1 MHLQRGCNP
10 GVGAR
15 QRDGGA
21 EGREGRRE
29 EGGEGGGDGGSAP
42 LTWPKTELSM
52 GCSWWKRGSAS
63 TDRSLPLDL
72 VEYLLLDL
80 DRGEAP
86 SESFRDSLLDLCL

>member
-1 MHLQRGCNP
+1 
-10 GVGAR
+10 
-15 QRDGGA
+15 
-21 EGREGRRE
+21 
-29 EGGEGGGDGGSAP
+29 
-42 LTWPKTELSM
+42 M

-63 TDRSLPLDL
+63 TDRSLPLDF

>member
-1 MHLQRGCNP
+1 MSGREEE
-10 GVGAR
+10 GAR
-15 QRDGGA
+15 GRQA
-21 EGREGRRE
+21 GREEERE
-29 EGGEGGGDGGSAP
+29 GARGALP

>member
-1 MHLQRGCNP
+1 M
-10 GVGAR
+10 
-15 QRDGGA
+15 
-21 EGREGRRE
+21 
-29 EGGEGGGDGGSAP
+29 GGEGRFLP

-52 GCSWWKRGSAS
+52 GCSCWMRGSAS

-72 VEYLLLDL
+72 VEHLLLDL